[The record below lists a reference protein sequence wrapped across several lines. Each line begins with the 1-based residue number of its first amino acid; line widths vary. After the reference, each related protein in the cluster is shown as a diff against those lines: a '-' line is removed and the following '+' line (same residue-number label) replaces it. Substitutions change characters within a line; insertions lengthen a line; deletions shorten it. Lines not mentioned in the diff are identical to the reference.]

1 MIPKIMDDTKSLTE
15 LVLDDTCIGRLP
27 EAISCVC
34 HEVLWG
40 ENVATIVIP
49 KTARYFGELHEGGI
63 LKIRQNDFLGN
74 QLFRISK
81 IGKVMSNGNVTVY
94 CEHISYDTKKVAV
107 LPFSGIGISNVL
119 SQLTLHI
126 ANQTPFKL
134 YTDMANDYSQ
144 VTFTVPTPLREVLGG
159 TEGSIR
165 DIFSGPGG
173 ICELLCDNLNIY
185 ILKHRGNNTG
195 VTIEYG
201 KNLLELTHEHDI
213 SEVYDAVL
221 GYATTQEGR
230 AIIGDLY
237 LLSSTQYQRVKI
249 VDLTD
254 KLAEGQT
261 PNKTIVNT
269 LTQQYVAQN
278 DVGTPSITINVSFQS
293 LKRTE
298 QYELIK
304 QLEQINLGDYV
315 NVRVSDIGVNTMAE
329 VIEVQYDTLA
339 EEYTSMILGNT
350 INNLPTTISKNVTQ
364 AQASTMVA
372 SLAKKLTS
380 EDIFNRLT
388 NNGQQEGIY
397 MSDGHLYINLT
408 YARAGTLALGGLNN
422 TNGLLEVYNAS
433 GVKVGTLNN
442 KGLTINNASSKNK
455 VVLDSGQLSLYS
467 TGSGSTYGNRSWITA
482 TSYYG
487 DLEINTASNGSIYLQ
502 VMNNSGGQQSQ
513 AIVYSQGMSVTGKFS
528 STGTKSR
535 LVDTEGYGDRLLYC
549 YEMPSPMFGDIGEGE
564 TDEYGE
570 CIIDIDDIFGETIST
585 WTEYQVF
592 IQPEGE
598 GSLYVDQKE
607 RNFFVV
613 RGTKN
618 LRFAWEL
625 KAKQRDYEYE
635 RIEENELPEA
645 EEDVSLI
652 LEDEMDT
659 LFSELEDTLYETAE

>member
-1 MIPKIMDDTKSLTE
+1 MIPKIMDDTKSLGE

-49 KTARYFGELHEGGI
+49 KTARYFSELHEGGI

-107 LPFSGIGISNVL
+107 LPFSGVGITNVL
-119 SQLTLHI
+119 TQLKEHI

-134 YTDMANDYSQ
+134 YTDLSNDYSQ
-144 VTFTVPTPLREVLGG
+144 VVMTVPKSLREVLGG

-185 ILKHRGNNTG
+185 ILKHRGQNTG

-221 GYATTQEGR
+221 GYATNQDGK

-237 LLSSTQYQRVKI
+237 LLSSVQYQRVKI

-269 LTQQYVAQN
+269 LIQQYVAQN

-293 LKRTE
+293 LKHTE

-304 QLEQINLGDYV
+304 QLEQMNLGDYV
-315 NVRVSDIGVNTMAE
+315 NVRVSDIGVNTLAE
-329 VIEVQYDTLA
+329 IIEVQYDTLA

-350 INNLPTTISKNVTQ
+350 ITNLPTTISKSVTQ
-364 AQASTMVA
+364 AQASTIVA
-372 SLAKKLTS
+372 SLSKKLTS

-388 NNGQQEGIY
+388 NNGAQEGIY

-442 KGLTINNASSKNK
+442 TGLVINNASSTNK
-455 VVLDSGQLSLYS
+455 AVLDSGQLSLYS
-467 TGSGSTYGNRSWITA
+467 TGGGTTYGNRSWITA
-482 TSYYG
+482 ASAMG

-502 VMNNSGGQQSQ
+502 VMNSSGGQQSQ
-513 AIVYSQGMSVTGKFS
+513 AIVYAQGMSVVGKLS

-535 LVDTEGYGDRLLYC
+535 LVDTDGYGKRLLYC

-592 IQPEGE
+592 IQPEGD
-598 GSLYVDQKE
+598 GKLWVDQKE

-613 RGTKN
+613 RGTEN
-618 LRFAWEL
+618 LRFSWEL

-645 EEDVSLI
+645 ENDVSLI
-652 LEDEMDT
+652 LENEMET
-659 LFSELEDTLYETAE
+659 LFNELEDTLYETAE